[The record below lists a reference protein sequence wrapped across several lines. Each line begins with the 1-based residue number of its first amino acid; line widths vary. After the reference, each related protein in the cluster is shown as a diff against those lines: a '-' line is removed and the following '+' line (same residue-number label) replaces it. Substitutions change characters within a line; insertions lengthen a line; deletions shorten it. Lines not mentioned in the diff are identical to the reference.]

1 MIQLCCAL
9 PYPHPNQNCM
19 SSTLHYFSQLKVNW
33 WSYNFNWWSLDV
45 GATSV
50 LVEFDGRKAVDDGR
64 YDVARRR
71 NDVSFGRVWWSDWWW
86 WSDNGQSR
94 SWRRRL
100 TSDRRRIGGRFD
112 VGFRRRI
119 DVSLLPLSDRHPT
132 SVSDRQP
139 TSIRRRF
146 AYWVVIVLPPKRC
159 LLVTL
164 TRGTLNGL

>member
-94 SWRRRL
+94 SCQSRSINVGWRW
-100 TSDRRRIGGRFD
+100 ID
-112 VGFRRRI
+112 VGL
-119 DVSLLPLSDRHPT
+119 VVGST
-132 SVSDRQP
+132 SVSDVGSTFHFCHYP
-139 TSIRRRF
+139 TVIRRRF
-146 AYWVVIVLPPKRC
+146 PTVNRRRSDVG
-159 LLVTL
+159 LLT
-164 TRGTLNGL
+164 G